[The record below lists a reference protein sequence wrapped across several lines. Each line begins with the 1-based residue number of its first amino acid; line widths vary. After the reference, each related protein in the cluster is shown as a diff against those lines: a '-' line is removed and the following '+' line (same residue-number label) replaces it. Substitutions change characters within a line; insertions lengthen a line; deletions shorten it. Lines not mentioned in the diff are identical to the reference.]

1 MVSFR
6 CSRIPQLNNGD
17 DVKMNMKI
25 AVPAAIIMLVVAIG
39 LSYSKVGFNG
49 ISQDPSTTSMET
61 PASKPTPAE
70 LVPRITVEELLAKTE
85 GGASIVIVD
94 ARPKAEYDAGHIKG
108 AISAPLS
115 VIVEGKWVPPAGK
128 EVVFY

>member
-1 MVSFR
+1 
-6 CSRIPQLNNGD
+6 
-17 DVKMNMKI
+17 MNIKI
-25 AVPAAIIMLVVAIG
+25 AVPVMIIMLVVAIG
-39 LSYSKVGFNG
+39 LSCSKVGFNFP
-49 ISQDPSTTSMET
+49 SQDPSTTSIEAPT
-61 PASKPTPAE
+61 SKPTPAE
-70 LVPRITVEELLAKTE
+70 LVPRITTEELLAKIE